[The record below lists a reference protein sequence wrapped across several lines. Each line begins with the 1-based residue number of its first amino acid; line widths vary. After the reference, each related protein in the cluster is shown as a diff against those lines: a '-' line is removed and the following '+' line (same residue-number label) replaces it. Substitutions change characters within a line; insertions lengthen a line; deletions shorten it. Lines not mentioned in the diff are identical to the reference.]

1 MRWTRAHRAQA
12 ARTSSASPYSDGFGG
27 SASGSITINLDNANA
42 APVLSGD
49 ITASI
54 GGDIEQYEDEIVRE
68 SGRIAWSD
76 ADGDAVGFVSVGGE
90 TLPVSGTVEVEGRYG
105 TLVLTTDGGN
115 SASWSYT
122 LNPGVDAEGIT
133 DVDSFDVVV
142 RDIYG
147 GESSQ
152 NLNINLAP
160 LSHAPECDDVNLNW
174 ATTPSGAPVSYMTG
188 VLSFHDAD
196 TAYDPDETLSLNVN
210 GTAVTDETSVPG
222 QYGSLTI
229 NADGSFTYTTERIGE
244 SLLEDFTYT
253 VTDAAGNSAE
263 AHLYIRLSDDAP
275 VFPNTGDT
283 EEGIV
288 TLDTDAGL
296 FAGLNL
302 FSTDGHA
309 LYGADDPVDVPAAG
323 DGAMD
328 APSYMPPEVSA
339 MSDPVEVTLA
349 SVPLPYD
356 ADALQQAGR

>member
-1 MRWTRAHRAQA
+1 MST
-12 ARTSSASPYSDGFGG
+12 YSHFSQENDLEVFTNINSINPIDPDGGEG
-27 SASGSITINLDNANA
+27 DT
-42 APVLSGD
+42 PVDLSRR
-49 ITASI
+49 
-54 GGDIEQYEDEIVRE
+54 V
-68 SGRIAWSD
+68 
-76 ADGDAVGFVSVGGE
+76 DAVFKYVPTDTAEYTDPIRPGLQSKINFLYDYW
-90 TLPVSGTVEVEGRYG
+90 LPE
-105 TLVLTTDGGN
+105 
-115 SASWSYT
+115 
-122 LNPGVDAEGIT
+122 
-133 DVDSFDVVV
+133 DVVV

-152 NLNINLAP
+152 NLSINLAP
-160 LSHAPECDDVNLNW
+160 LSHAPECDDVNCNW
-174 ATTPSGAPVSYMTG
+174 PRTPSGAPVSYLEG
-188 VLSFHDAD
+188 ELSFRDAD
-196 TAYDPDETLSLNVN
+196 MAYDPDESLSLNIN
-210 GTAVTDETSVPG
+210 GTTVTEETSVAG

-229 NADGSFTYTTERIGE
+229 NPDGSFSYTTELIGE
-244 SLLEDFTYT
+244 DLLEDFTYT

-302 FSTDGHA
+302 FSTDEHA
-309 LYGADDPVDVPAAG
+309 LYGADAPVDVPAAG